1 MIGSALGA
9 FGAKSRKRWIEWALR
24 ELEIGESSRAKGEQL
39 IGGSWMAKSIV
50 SYGVC
55 VISDFV
61 VGSRMAMAFD
71 LSRVSL

>member
-1 MIGSALGA
+1 
-9 FGAKSRKRWIEWALR
+9 
-24 ELEIGESSRAKGEQL
+24 
-39 IGGSWMAKSIV
+39 MAKSIV